1 VSTFCGVEATFFAS
15 GHYQA
20 DARCRRAT
28 PRKGDQVMRKLILA
42 TASAIALFG
51 VAACSDSGVDETTTQ
66 SVKPPVT
73 EPAPAT
79 PETMA
84 PADQPMQPKPEAPAT
99 APQQ

>member
-1 VSTFCGVEATFFAS
+1 
-15 GHYQA
+15 
-20 DARCRRAT
+20 
-28 PRKGDQVMRKLILA
+28 MRKLILA

-79 PETMA
+79 PETTA